1 MFPQRHDVVDGHVVL
16 VDVVPLDDEL
26 VALLE
31 KLAMNLSFA
40 LDNFQR
46 DDARRSAEAAL
57 RQSETRF
64 RDFAAAAGEYVWEAD
79 LEGRMTY
86 ISSRVQSVW
95 GYSDQELT
103 GRRPAEYMP
112 SGEAERVREWIR
124 HNLRPDGSFN
134 DLEHMILNRQ
144 GETRWLLLK
153 DNLTDKFY
161 SFDASLLPDGGYA
174 VEIIASDA
182 PSHSPGQALTSTRD
196 SARFEVD
203 TTPPRIDDLK
213 ASVEGSQIHVTLRA
227 SDGFSN
233 IKRAEYS
240 VDAADWQYVEPVGQ
254 LADSKSANYDFQAA
268 LRAGGWTDPL
278 RTFARS
284 GRPLLGV
291 CLGMQLL
298 FECGDE
304 LGPTAGLGLIAGRVT
319 LMTPSAPL
327 KVPHVGWN
335 SLEHV
340 REHPLF
346 SGVKHHV
353 DFYFVHSYHCLPSDP
368 ADVVA
373 RCDYGGAF
381 VAAVARANVAGTQF
395 HPEKSQ
401 PSGLGILENF
411 AAWDPAC

>member
-1 MFPQRHDVVDGHVVL
+1 MIGIVDYGAGNLASVRNAFARLDRQAAIIRQPGEIEGCDRIVL
-16 VDVVPLDDEL
+16 PGVG
-26 VALLE
+26 
-31 KLAMNLSFA
+31 S
-40 LDNFQR
+40 FQR
-46 DDARRSAEAAL
+46 AMA
-57 RQSETRF
+57 
-64 RDFAAAAGEYVWEAD
+64 
-79 LEGRMTY
+79 
-86 ISSRVQSVW
+86 
-95 GYSDQELT
+95 
-103 GRRPAEYMP
+103 
-112 SGEAERVREWIR
+112 
-124 HNLRPDGSFN
+124 
-134 DLEHMILNRQ
+134 
-144 GETRWLLLK
+144 
-153 DNLTDKFY
+153 
-161 SFDASLLPDGGYA
+161 
-174 VEIIASDA
+174 
-182 PSHSPGQALTSTRD
+182 
-196 SARFEVD
+196 
-203 TTPPRIDDLK
+203 
-213 ASVEGSQIHVTLRA
+213 TLH
-227 SDGFSN
+227 
-233 IKRAEYS
+233 
-240 VDAADWQYVEPVGQ
+240 
-254 LADSKSANYDFQAA
+254 
-268 LRAGGWTDPL
+268 AGGWADPL

-298 FECGDE
+298 FDCGDE
-304 LGPTAGLGLIAGRVT
+304 HGPTAGLGLMAGRVT

-411 AAWDPAC
+411 AAWDPTC